1 MARDSKE
8 QKELKIRALHEA
20 VEVLKEESSPMN
32 NKVTF
37 DKVVYLANE
46 LYSEELTRK
55 ISPTSIKKPTS
66 EEFEKIKQLIEDYRS
81 EYKKLKT
88 AVPKQS
94 EAENIKLKNQIK
106 NLVQEIVKFHD
117 EKILLIEQLSLKDSA
132 IQNLKNERTRLVD
145 EIKELRSTN
154 GN

>member
-8 QKELKIRALHEA
+8 QKELKIRALNEA

-55 ISPTSIKKPTS
+55 ISPTSIITPPT
-66 EEFEKIKQLIEDYRS
+66 KYH
-81 EYKKLKT
+81 
-88 AVPKQS
+88 
-94 EAENIKLKNQIK
+94 KNQ
-106 NLVQEIVKFHD
+106 
-117 EKILLIEQLSLKDSA
+117 A
-132 IQNLKNERTRLVD
+132 A
-145 EIKELRSTN
+145 
-154 GN
+154 

>member
-37 DKVVYLANE
+37 DNVVYLANE

-55 ISPTSIKKPTS
+55 ISPTSIKTPTS

-106 NLVQEIVKFHD
+106 NLVQQIVKFHD
-117 EKILLIEQLSLKDSA
+117 EKILLVEQLSLKDSA
-132 IQNLKNERTRLVD
+132 IQNLKNERTRLLD
-145 EIKELRSTN
+145 EIKELRISN